1 MVNKPLYLGMI
12 VPFTGSKQEGVMRK
26 AMEKYC
32 RDCVLALLIISL
44 SISFVAV
51 GAEPNSVSDTQAVQQ
66 TVQQRLQTRITYS
79 CVDLPIDTVLMNLAE
94 QAKIDIVKS
103 PKVTGNVTV
112 KLTDVPLE
120 EALSNIL
127 AAYDYTYIATE
138 SMIRVVPLS
147 ELVVAREPLVT
158 RIYRITY
165 ADANDVATALH
176 NFVSPQG
183 KIALNKGTSHVIVTD
198 TESRIKGIDK
208 FIEEIDQA
216 TPQVMVEVRIYDITS
231 QEGFEIGTSWHAGR
245 NTPLKTIKRTKT
257 KIDTDFPTALTETTT
272 NVIGPS
278 STTLGETRTDT
289 TQTGDVATETTMGPS
304 STTFSENR
312 TDTTTSSGTTS
323 GNYRDSSDL
332 PAGSMTTTGLATD
345 TRNGDST
352 TTDSGRT
359 DTEAV
364 QTGNII
370 QGRTGT
376 SSTTDSGRT
385 NTETKV
391 TELPLGTYM
400 DTTTESY
407 ITRRRKPFV
416 GGSFDRITGGTLSFS
431 LLDDAVDIDLALS
444 ILHQQVEAKLLANPR
459 VLVLDNETANFEII
473 REIPYRE
480 LEQVARQGPI
490 TYTAFKNVGVHLQ
503 VTPHI
508 AKNGMIRLHIVPEFG
523 VLVSQDA
530 SGVPTV
536 DTRRADTMAM
546 IKDGQTIVMG
556 GLRKRETTKDISKV
570 PVLCDIPIIGGLFQ
584 SETESKVTRELVVF
598 ITPRIITEPALSEAE
613 KKQLDAT
620 EFASPKMTKMRLE
633 GDNQPETDVNK
644 PAVTEITEL
653 LNMLS
658 QKEEQ

>member
-1 MVNKPLYLGMI
+1 
-12 VPFTGSKQEGVMRK
+12 
-26 AMEKYC
+26 
-32 RDCVLALLIISL
+32 
-44 SISFVAV
+44 
-51 GAEPNSVSDTQAVQQ
+51 
-66 TVQQRLQTRITYS
+66 
-79 CVDLPIDTVLMNLAE
+79 
-94 QAKIDIVKS
+94 
-103 PKVTGNVTV
+103 
-112 KLTDVPLE
+112 LTDVPLE

-147 ELVVAREPLVT
+147 ELVVAREQLVT

-278 STTLGETRTDT
+278 STTSGDTRTDT

-304 STTFSENR
+304 STTSSGDRTDTTTSGGTTSGNTIFNDNR
-312 TDTTTSSGTTS
+312 TDTTTSSETTS
-323 GNYRDSSDL
+323 GNYRDADDGPPSHFTTDGTS
-332 PAGSMTTTGLATD
+332 TTTRNENSTTTNNQTTSGLATD
-345 TRNGDST
+345 TRNEDST

-364 QTGNII
+364 QTGDII

-385 NTETKV
+385 ETETKV
-391 TELPLGTYM
+391 TELPLGSYK

-416 GGSFDRITGGTLSFS
+416 GGTFDRINGGTLSFS

-459 VLVLDNETANFEII
+459 VLVLDNETAHFEII

-480 LEQVARQGPI
+480 LRQVAREDPI

-508 AKNGMIRLHIVPEFG
+508 AKDGMIRLHIVPEFG

-530 SGVPTV
+530 SGIPTV
-536 DTRRADTMAM
+536 DTRRADTTAM
-546 IKDGQTIVMG
+546 VKDGQTIVIG

-598 ITPRIITEPALSEAE
+598 ITPRIITEPALSETE

-644 PAVTEITEL
+644 PAVTELTEL
-653 LNMLS
+653 LDMLL
-658 QKEEQ
+658 QKEEP